1 MKCDPA
7 TALFVIA
14 DGQVKTSLVTLD
26 GDEVIFDITTAGGV
40 LGEPGLFARERNRA
54 VDMIAMQATI
64 VLEIGRETVIDFLM
78 RHPPAMM
85 PHARGSG
92 RGDPGQR

>member
-26 GDEVIFDITTAGGV
+26 GDEVIFDH
-40 LGEPGLFARERNRA
+40 RRNQRW
-54 VDMIAMQATI
+54 
-64 VLEIGRETVIDFLM
+64 
-78 RHPPAMM
+78 
-85 PHARGSG
+85 GSG
-92 RGDPGQR
+92 ESGVAQ